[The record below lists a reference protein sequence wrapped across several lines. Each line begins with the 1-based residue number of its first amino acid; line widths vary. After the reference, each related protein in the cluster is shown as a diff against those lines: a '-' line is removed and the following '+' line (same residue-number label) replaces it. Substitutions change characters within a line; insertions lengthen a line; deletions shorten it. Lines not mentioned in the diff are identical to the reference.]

1 MKTPR
6 ALGAAWLPLSPLEV
20 SLPQLW
26 EGMVPFV
33 FPLGR
38 DLDPAFAGS
47 LSVEVCVW
55 VWGQC
60 WAWGSVPPSPLS
72 V

>member
-33 FPLGR
+33 FPWEG
-38 DLDPAFAGS
+38 
-47 LSVEVCVW
+47 VW
-55 VWGQC
+55 IQHLQ
-60 WAWGSVPPSPLS
+60 VP
-72 V
+72 